1 LSFVFYDL
9 ETTGINTRHDQILQF
24 AAIRTDVDLVETERI
39 ELGCRLD
46 RHIVPPPEALV
57 LTGRTIDEIR
67 DPGLPSHYAMMQDV
81 ARLLERWSP
90 CTLIGF
96 NSIRF
101 DEELLRHSLWRTLHN
116 PYLTS
121 WNNNVRAD
129 ALTLCRAVAFF
140 SPGAIVVPIGP
151 SGDNTFRLGH
161 LCEANGVQ
169 LRNAHAA
176 IADAGATLELCRLIM
191 RKDEETWSR
200 FLQFAA
206 KAATA
211 HLIDSGQPFGTVRHR
226 GNHPRPAAAVL
237 VCAST
242 ADANQRHCLDL
253 AADLDH
259 LAAVS
264 DDGLR
269 QILAGP
275 DSPLFRLRINAC
287 PAVCELWDL
296 PIEARDGLDDDTC
309 GARADRIA
317 EDPRLATRLRT
328 MIEELQKPREPSPHV
343 EEQLYDDLPLRAD
356 DQLLR
361 RFHQVEWP
369 DRLAVLNGMEDSRVR
384 RLGRRLLYLEAPGVL
399 PAELRAR
406 FDDETSSRLKAPA
419 ESVPFR
425 TVSGALA
432 SAREMSD
439 RCPPQLLAAFT
450 ALAHGTLVGNLT

>member
-1 LSFVFYDL
+1 MSFVFYDL
-9 ETTGINTRHDQILQF
+9 ETTGLNTRHDQILQF

-46 RHIVPPPEALV
+46 RHIVPHPEALV
-57 LTGRTIDEIR
+57 LTRRTIDEIR

-81 ARLLERWSP
+81 ARLIESWSP

-101 DEELLRHSLWRTLHN
+101 DEEMLRHSLWRTLHN

-121 WNNNVRAD
+121 WNGNVRAD

-140 SPGAIVVPIGP
+140 SPGAIVVPIGA
-151 SGDNTFRLGH
+151 SGQSTFRLGH
-161 LCEANGVQ
+161 LCEANGVD
-169 LRNAHAA
+169 LRNTHAA
-176 IADAGATLELCRLIM
+176 IADAEATLGLCQLIM
-191 RKDEETWSR
+191 RNDEESWSR

-226 GNHPRPAAAVL
+226 GNVPRPAAAVL
-237 VCAST
+237 ICASS
-242 ADANQRHCLDL
+242 ADGNQRHCLDL

-275 DSPLFRLRINAC
+275 DSPLFKLRINAC

-309 GARADRIA
+309 GTRADRIA

-328 MIEELQKPREPSPHV
+328 MIEELQKPLEPALHV
-343 EEQLYDDLPLRAD
+343 EDQLYDDLPLRAD
-356 DQLLR
+356 DELLR
-361 RFHQVEWP
+361 RFHQVEWR
-369 DRLAVLNGMEDSRVR
+369 DRLAMLDDIKDGRVR
-384 RLGRRLLYLEAPGVL
+384 RLGRRLLYLEAPDVL
-399 PAELRAR
+399 PDQLRAR
-406 FDDETSSRLKAPA
+406 FDDEISHRFNTPA
-419 ESVPFR
+419 GSVPFR
-425 TVSGALA
+425 TIPEALA
-432 SAREMSD
+432 SARSD
-439 RCPPQLLAAFT
+439 RHLA
-450 ALAHGTLVGNLT
+450 